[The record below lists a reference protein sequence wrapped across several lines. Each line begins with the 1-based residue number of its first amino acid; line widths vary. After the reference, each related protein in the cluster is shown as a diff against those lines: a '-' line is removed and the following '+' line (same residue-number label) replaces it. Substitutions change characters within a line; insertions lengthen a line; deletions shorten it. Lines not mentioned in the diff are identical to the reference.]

1 MEMAQGL
8 SQGQETNS
16 SPGLTSS
23 AQGTAQISAPVQA
36 SDERVFKQSEV
47 NEIVKRAKVD
57 AEERVKRIYSEQP
70 DYAAR
75 KYGDTSFHDTSR
87 PQQSSLTEDQA
98 RKIAAEEAQRLH
110 DQRMN
115 EARTRSDTEA
125 AQRIVG
131 NFWNKLEA
139 GRKKFTDFD
148 SVTSDI
154 EYAQF
159 PNVVHVLSEHIDN
172 ADEVMYELGQDPMKL
187 ASLELLA
194 SKSLKKG
201 VLQAQRLSQSI
212 KDNNAASKMKVP
224 KEPLSQLRPTNLGTD
239 NGVMSVSDFR
249 KKYRG

>member
-1 MEMAQGL
+1 MAQGS
-8 SQGQETNS
+8 SQGQEMSS

-23 AQGTAQISAPVQA
+23 AQGFAQTTAPVQA

-47 NEIVKRAKVD
+47 NEIVKRAKND
-57 AEERVKRIYSEQP
+57 TEERVKRIYSEQP

-75 KYGDTSFHDTSR
+75 KYGDLTPSHQTR
-87 PQQSSLTEDQA
+87 ETQQSSLTEDQA

-110 DQRMN
+110 DQRTN
-115 EARTRSDTEA
+115 EARTRSETDA

-131 NFWNKLEA
+131 TFWNKLEA
-139 GRKKFTDFD
+139 GRAKFKDFD

-159 PNVVHVLSEHIDN
+159 PNVVHVLSELDN
-172 ADEVMYELGQDPMKL
+172 ADEVMYELGKNPMNL

-212 KDNNAASKMKVP
+212 KDNNAAGKVKVP
-224 KEPLSQLRPTNLGTD
+224 NEPLTQLRPTNLGTD